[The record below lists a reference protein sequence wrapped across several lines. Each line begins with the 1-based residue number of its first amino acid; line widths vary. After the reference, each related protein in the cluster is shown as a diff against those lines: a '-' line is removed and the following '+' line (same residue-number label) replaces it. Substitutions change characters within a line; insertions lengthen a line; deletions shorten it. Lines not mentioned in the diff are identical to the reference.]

1 MEPQYPRIEDVV
13 NEDTNVEP
21 EPVFKSVTFHYGKNI
36 TGGSRVY
43 GWYEGANVHESQLDE
58 LVKWGEFIA
67 KLRSCYITLVAIDS
81 DDFKVIHG
89 CAPTDFQGIF
99 TAAIEMT
106 PFGNKDIKRRI
117 LFLDDV
123 TDVDRVKEILLDR
136 RYDYSQTCAHYTMPG
151 SKAMYVD
158 AIYNGKPEI
167 LIGPHRANE
176 LRMGDVTGNYEKLYG
191 AIGQAIAN
199 TSIANYDRNTGVYR
213 YLLLGQ
219 EALGENL
226 ERLERVLHR
235 AGWSNVKFTVETHC
249 LILELD

>member
-13 NEDTNVEP
+13 NEDTNVVP